1 MTPFAGLPL
10 VGGLVEVLDTA
21 IAQLE
26 FPLWLR
32 SSLEFVLLAVL
43 GYLLLRFLTRHVL
56 PWIGALLVAPVVW
69 LTDGLRVVLL
79 LPDLA
84 LARLVRRAFDR
95 MPPEVV
101 YAYGSVVM
109 AATDG
114 VQELARKA
122 LPALAI
128 TRRVH
133 GSLLAGLL
141 VIGFLVWNS
150 EECGPGPECVSPV
163 TQWTTSFPTSQ
174 P

>member
-10 VGGLVEVLDTA
+10 VGGLVELLDTA
-21 IAQLE
+21 IAQLA

-32 SSLEFVLLAVL
+32 STLEFVLLAVL
-43 GYLLLRFLTRHVL
+43 GYVLLRFLTRQVL
-56 PWIGALLVAPVVW
+56 PWLGSLLVTPVVW
-69 LTDGLRVVLL
+69 LVDAVRVVLL

-84 LARLVRRAFDR
+84 VARLARRTFDR
-95 MPPEVV
+95 MPPEIV

-128 TRRVH
+128 TRRAH
-133 GSLLAGLL
+133 GLLLVGLL
-141 VIGFLVWNS
+141 VVGFLVWNNA
-150 EECGPGPECVSPV
+150 ECGPGPECVPPV
-163 TQWTTSFPTSQ
+163 TQWTTSFTSSQ

>member
-1 MTPFAGLPL
+1 MTPFAGLPV
-10 VGGLVEVLDTA
+10 VGGLVELLDTA

-32 SSLEFVLLAVL
+32 GFLEFVLLAVL
-43 GYLLLRFLTRHVL
+43 GYLLLRFLARRVL
-56 PWIGALLVAPVVW
+56 PWVGSLLVAPVVW
-69 LTDGLRVVLL
+69 LIDGLRVVLL
-79 LPDLA
+79 LPDLVMA
-84 LARLVRRAFDR
+84 QLVRRGFDR
-95 MPPEVV
+95 VPPEVV

-114 VQELARKA
+114 LQELARKA

-128 TRRVH
+128 TQRVH
-133 GSLLAGLL
+133 GLLLAGLL
-141 VIGFLVWNS
+141 VAGFLVWNS